1 MFVDEAHIIVRA
13 GNGGNGLVSFRREK
27 YVPRGGPNGGDG
39 GRGGSVFVQADPQR
53 TTLIDFRH
61 KRSFKA
67 TSGENG
73 GGDNCH
79 GKDGPDVVIDVPCGT
94 LVYSNGEIIADLS
107 DPGSRALVARGGRG
121 GLGNQ
126 HFATPTRQTPR
137 FAQKGEPG
145 EEFELDLQLKLLAD
159 AGIVGAPNAGKST
172 LLAAV
177 SAARPKIADY
187 PFTTLEPQ
195 LGVVQIDVDANFVL
209 VDVPGL
215 IEGASHGAGLGDK
228 FLRHVERTR
237 VLVHLVDGGMP
248 PDEALAQ
255 MAMIEHELA
264 AWSPLLVKKPRIV
277 AVSKL
282 DLPDAAA
289 TLDAVR
295 KACNAH
301 VFGISAAT
309 GLGTKDLMGAIYAAI
324 VAARSARVPDD
335 LVSAT
340 VLHPK
345 AKTPSAR
352 VDVLKENDGYRIVG
366 AKIERLAA
374 MTEFESEDGR
384 AYFERVLQRCG
395 AQRKLAKLGARPGD
409 AVRVGQIEY
418 TLS

>member
-1 MFVDEAHIIVRA
+1 MFVDEAHIAVRA
-13 GNGGNGLVSFRREK
+13 GDGGNGLVSFRREK
-27 YVPRGGPNGGDG
+27 FVPRGGPNGGDG
-39 GRGGSVFVQADPQR
+39 GRGGSVYVEADAQR

-67 TSGENG
+67 SHGEHG

-79 GKDGPDVVIDVPCGT
+79 GKDGADVIIKVPCGT
-94 LVYSNGEIIADLS
+94 LVYRDGRLVADLS
-107 DPGSRALVARGGRG
+107 DPGSKELVARGGRG

-126 HFATPTRQTPR
+126 HFATPTRQAPR

-145 EEFELDLQLKLLAD
+145 EEHELDLQLKLLAD

-172 LLAAV
+172 LLASV

-195 LGVVQIDVDANFVL
+195 LGVVQIDVDAHFVL

-237 VLVHLVDGGMP
+237 VLIHLVDGGLA

-255 MAMIEHELA
+255 MEMIERELA
-264 AWSPLLVKKPRIV
+264 AWSPLLASKPRIV
-277 AVSKL
+277 AVSKQ

-289 TLDAVR
+289 TLEAVR
-295 KACNAH
+295 RASGAR

-309 GLGTKDLMGAIYAAI
+309 GLGVRELMGTAYAAI
-324 VAARSARVPDD
+324 VAARDAAEPADVADA
-335 LVSAT
+335 AT
-340 VLHPK
+340 LHPK
-345 AKTPSAR
+345 PKTPSSR
-352 VDVLKENDGYRIVG
+352 VEVHKENGGYRIVG

-374 MTEFESEDGR
+374 MTEFDSEDGR

-395 AQRKLAKLGARPGD
+395 AQRKLEKLGAQPGD
-409 AVRVGQIEY
+409 AVRVGSIEY

>member
-39 GRGGSVFVQADPQR
+39 GRGGSVYVQADPQR

-61 KRSFKA
+61 KRSFVA
-67 TSGENG
+67 RAGEHG

-79 GKDGPDVVIDVPCGT
+79 GKDAEDIIIAVPCGT
-94 LVYSNGEIIADLS
+94 LVYSGGELFADLS
-107 DPGSRALVARGGRG
+107 EPGSRALVAKGGRG

-145 EEFELDLQLKLLAD
+145 EERDLDLQLKLLAD

-172 LLAAV
+172 LLASV

-215 IEGASHGAGLGDK
+215 IEGASGGAGLGDK

-237 VLVHLVDGGMP
+237 VLIHLIDGGLE
-248 PDEALAQ
+248 PDAALAQ
-255 MAMIEHELA
+255 MVMIEQELA
-264 AWSPLLVKKPRIV
+264 AWSPLLLSKPRIV
-277 AVSKL
+277 AVSKQ
-282 DLPDAAA
+282 DIPGAEK
-289 TLDAVR
+289 TLEAVR
-295 KACNAH
+295 RSTGAH

-309 GLGTKDLMGAIYAAI
+309 GRGVKELIGAAYAAI
-324 VAARSARVPDD
+324 VASRSAPEPAGV
-335 LVSAT
+335 AGEA

-345 AKTPSAR
+345 PKVPSAR
-352 VDVLKENDGYRIVG
+352 IEVIKEDGGYRIVG

-374 MTEFESEDGR
+374 MTEFDSEDGR
-384 AYFERVLQRCG
+384 AYFDRVLQRCG
-395 AQRKLAKLGARPGD
+395 AQRKLEKLGARPGD

>member
-1 MFVDEAHIIVRA
+1 MFVDEAHIAVHA
-13 GNGGNGLVSFRREK
+13 GDGGNGLVSFRREK
-27 YVPRGGPNGGDG
+27 FVPRGGPNGGDG
-39 GRGGSVFVQADPQR
+39 GHGGSVYVQADSQR

-67 TSGENG
+67 QHGENG

-79 GKDGPDVVIDVPCGT
+79 GKDGADIIIDVPCGT
-94 LVYSNGEIIADLS
+94 LVYRDGQLIADLS
-107 DPGSRALVARGGRG
+107 EPGSRELVARGGRG

-145 EEFELDLQLKLLAD
+145 EEHELDLQLKLLAD

-172 LLAAV
+172 LLASV

-215 IEGASHGAGLGDK
+215 IEGASRGAGLGDK

-237 VLVHLVDGGMP
+237 VLIHLVDGGLA

-255 MAMIEHELA
+255 MAMIERELD
-264 AWSPLLVKKPRIV
+264 AWSPLLVNKPRIV
-277 AVSKL
+277 AVSKQ

-289 TLDAVR
+289 TSDAVR
-295 KACNAH
+295 RANGSH

-309 GLGTKDLMGAIYAAI
+309 GLGVRELMGSAYAAI
-324 VAARSARVPDD
+324 VAARSAAEPADVAN
-335 LVSAT
+335 AT
-340 VLHPK
+340 TLHPK
-345 AKTPSAR
+345 PKTPSAR
-352 VDVLKENDGYRIVG
+352 VEVRKENGGYRIVG

-374 MTEFESEDGR
+374 MTAFDSEDGR

-395 AQRKLAKLGARPGD
+395 AQRKLEKLGARPGD
-409 AVRVGQIEY
+409 AVRVGSIEY